1 MKIVIAGAG
10 IGGLTAAMCLRRAGF
25 DVEVFESVSELKPL
39 GVGIN
44 IQAGAVRI
52 LSSLGM
58 EPALAATGIETRELR
73 YANRHGQ
80 TIWADPRG
88 RHAGLPW
95 PQFSIHRGELQ
106 MILFETAK
114 KIAGA
119 DKIKFGRRISTF
131 EQRGSKV
138 VATFVDRDG
147 QVVETSESDILIG
160 ADGIH
165 SAVRAHFHPN
175 EGPPK
180 WQGILMW
187 RGVTVG
193 KPFLGGATMVQAGHH
208 TQKFVCYPISRAHAE
223 RGEALINWICDLHMG
238 DGAMLPREDWNR
250 PGKLEDFLPRFRDW
264 KFDWLD
270 VPEVIRKAHTILEFP
285 MVDRDPLPRWS
296 HGRITL
302 LGDAAHPMYPIGSNG
317 ASQAIID
324 GEAITQE
331 LAAGRRSRSGLAAL
345 RKAPAAADGAHRREQ
360 PPQGHRHHARHRRGT
375 RAAGLLEPRCRAA
388 AAGAGE
394 DRRRLQAARGAG
406 PRDLAQA
413 GEWRNK
419 KPALVRTG
427 RGSGL
432 TRPLHRRP
440 PLRGIWLR

>member
-1 MKIVIAGAG
+1 MKIIIAGAG
-10 IGGLTAAMCLRRAGF
+10 IGGLTAAMCLHRAGH
-25 DVEVFESVSELKPL
+25 DVQVYEAVSEMRPL

-52 LSSLGM
+52 LCSLGL
-58 EPALAATGIETRELR
+58 EPALAATAIETRELR

-106 MILFETAK
+106 MILVHAAREML
-114 KIAGA
+114 GA
-119 DKIKFGRRISTF
+119 DRIRMGRRIARF
-131 EQRGSKV
+131 AQHHGKV
-138 VATFVDRDG
+138 SAQFVDRDG
-147 QVVETSESDILIG
+147 MPVENVEADILIG

-165 SAVRAHFHPN
+165 SAVRAHYYPD

-193 KPFLGGATMVQAGHH
+193 KPFLGGNTMVQAGHH
-208 TQKFVCYPISRAHAE
+208 NQKFVCYPISRAHAD

-238 DGAMLPREDWNR
+238 DGALPSREDWNK
-250 PGKLEDFLPRFRDW
+250 PGRLEDFLPRFADW
-264 KFDWLD
+264 NFGWLD
-270 VPEVIRKAHTILEFP
+270 VPDVIRNAHTILEFP

-317 ASQAIID
+317 ASQAILD

-331 LAAGRRSRSGLAAL
+331 LAVGDDPEAAL
-345 RKAPAAADGAHRREQ
+345 KRYEERRLPPTARIVESNRRKGIDVMLDIVEQ
-360 PPQGHRHHARHRRGT
+360 RAPQGFTDLETVLPSDELEKIVGDYKKLVTQDRET
-375 RAAGLLEPRCRAA
+375 LLKLAA
-388 AAGAGE
+388 AA
-394 DRRRLQAARGAG
+394 
-406 PRDLAQA
+406 
-413 GEWRNK
+413 K
-419 KPALVRTG
+419 
-427 RGSGL
+427 
-432 TRPLHRRP
+432 
-440 PLRGIWLR
+440 

>member
-10 IGGLTAAMCLRRAGF
+10 IGGLTAAMCLHRAGF
-25 DVEVFESVSELKPL
+25 DVHVYEAVSELKPL

-52 LSSLGM
+52 LSDLGL

-106 MILFETAK
+106 MILLEGAQKMLGAGRIHFDRR
-114 KIAGA
+114 IAG
-119 DKIKFGRRISTF
+119 F
-131 EQRGSKV
+131 EQRGQKV
-138 VATFVDRDG
+138 LARFTGRDG
-147 QVVETSESDILIG
+147 GSAETVEADLLIG

-165 SAVRAHFHPN
+165 STVRAQFFPN

-187 RGVTVG
+187 RGVTIG
-193 KPFLGGATMVQAGHH
+193 NPYLGGATMVQAGYHN
-208 TQKFVCYPISRAHAE
+208 QKFVCYPISKRHAD
-223 RGEALINWICDLHMG
+223 RGEALINWICDIYQGEH
-238 DGAMLPREDWNR
+238 ATPPREDWNK
-250 PGKLEDFLPRFRDW
+250 PGRLADFLPRYKDW
-264 KFDWLD
+264 NFGWLD
-270 VPEVIRKAHTILEFP
+270 VPGVIEAAHAIYEFP

-296 HGRITL
+296 HGRVTL

-317 ASQAIID
+317 ASQSIID

-331 LAAGRRSRSGLAAL
+331 LSKGDDPELALKRYEERRLPPMARIVESNRRKGIDIMLDIVEERAPKGFDRLDSVLPPDELERIVGDYKKLVTQDRETLLKLAA
-345 RKAPAAADGAHRREQ
+345 
-360 PPQGHRHHARHRRGT
+360 AR
-375 RAAGLLEPRCRAA
+375 P
-388 AAGAGE
+388 
-394 DRRRLQAARGAG
+394 
-406 PRDLAQA
+406 
-413 GEWRNK
+413 
-419 KPALVRTG
+419 
-427 RGSGL
+427 
-432 TRPLHRRP
+432 
-440 PLRGIWLR
+440 

>member
-1 MKIVIAGAG
+1 MKIIIAGAG
-10 IGGLTAAMCLRRAGF
+10 IGGLTAAMCLHRAGF
-25 DVEVFESVSELKPL
+25 DVHVFEAVGEMRPL

-52 LSSLGM
+52 LAGLGL
-58 EPALAATGIETRELR
+58 EPALAATAIETRELR
-73 YANRHGQ
+73 FANRHGQ

-106 MILFETAK
+106 MILLDAARAMLGTDR
-114 KIAGA
+114 IR
-119 DKIKFGRRISTF
+119 FGRRIADFTQDQARVTARF
-131 EQRGSKV
+131 
-138 VATFVDRDG
+138 ADRDG
-147 QVVETSESDILIG
+147 HIVEEASGDILIG

-165 SAVRAHFHPN
+165 SAVRARFHPG

-193 KPFLGGATMVQAGHH
+193 KPYLGGATMVQAGHH
-208 TQKFVCYPISRAHAE
+208 TQKFVCYPISRSHAE

-238 DGAMLPREDWNR
+238 DGGLPPREDWNK
-250 PGKLEDFLPRFRDW
+250 PGKLEDFLPRFADW
-264 KFDWLD
+264 SFGWLD

-317 ASQAIID
+317 ASQAILD

-331 LAAGRRSRSGLAAL
+331 LLAGGDPETAL
-345 RKAPAAADGAHRREQ
+345 RRYEERRLPATARIVESNRRRGIDTMLDIVEQ
-360 PPQGHRHHARHRRGT
+360 RAPQGFTDLESVLPSDELERIVGDYKKLVAQDRET
-375 RAAGLLEPRCRAA
+375 LLQMASQSAVSP
-388 AAGAGE
+388 
-394 DRRRLQAARGAG
+394 
-406 PRDLAQA
+406 
-413 GEWRNK
+413 
-419 KPALVRTG
+419 T
-427 RGSGL
+427 
-432 TRPLHRRP
+432 
-440 PLRGIWLR
+440 

>member
-1 MKIVIAGAG
+1 MKIAIAGAG
-10 IGGLTAAMCLRRAGF
+10 IGGLTAAMCLHRAGF
-25 DVEVFESVSELKPL
+25 DVEVFEAVNELRPL

-52 LSSLGM
+52 LSGLGLQ
-58 EPALAATGIETRELR
+58 PALAATAIETRELR

-106 MILFETAK
+106 VILFRAAERMLG
-114 KIAGA
+114 AGR
-119 DKIKFGRRISTF
+119 IKFGRRIAGF
-131 EQRGSKV
+131 EQKGKRV
-138 VATFVDRDG
+138 TARFADRDG
-147 QVVETSESDILIG
+147 AIVETTEADILIG

-193 KPFLGGATMVQAGHH
+193 KPYLGGNTMVQAGHH
-208 TQKFVCYPISRAHAE
+208 NQKFVCYPISRAHAE

-238 DGAMLPREDWNR
+238 DDAMLPREDWNR
-250 PGKLEDFLPRFRDW
+250 PGKLADFLPRFEGW
-264 KFDWLD
+264 NFGWLD
-270 VPEVIRKAHTILEFP
+270 VPGVIRSAHAIFEFP
-285 MVDRDPLPRWS
+285 MVDRDPLPGWS
-296 HGRITL
+296 HGRVTL

-317 ASQAIID
+317 ASQAILD

-331 LAAGRRSRSGLAAL
+331 LVAGGDPEAAL
-345 RKAPAAADGAHRREQ
+345 LRYE
-360 PPQGHRHHARHRRGT
+360 
-375 RAAGLLEPRCRAA
+375 
-388 AAGAGE
+388 
-394 DRRRLQAARGAG
+394 RRRLPPTAGIVESNRRKGIDVMLDLVEQRAPQGFADRESVLPTDELERIVGDYKKLAAQDRETLLK
-406 PRDLAQA
+406 LASAQ
-413 GEWRNK
+413 
-419 KPALVRTG
+419 
-427 RGSGL
+427 
-432 TRPLHRRP
+432 
-440 PLRGIWLR
+440 

>member
-10 IGGLTAAMCLRRAGF
+10 IGGLVAAMCLHRAGF
-25 DVEVFESVSELKPL
+25 DVKLFEAVGELKPL

-52 LSSLGM
+52 LCGLGL
-58 EPALAATGIETRELR
+58 EPALAATAIETRELR
-73 YANRHGQ
+73 FANRHGQ

-106 MILFETAK
+106 MILFKA
-114 KIAGA
+114 AQAMLGA
-119 DKIKFGRRISTF
+119 DRIKFGRRISGF
-131 EQRGSKV
+131 EQNGGKV
-138 VATFVDRDG
+138 TARFVDREGNAIDT
-147 QVVETSESDILIG
+147 EEADILIG

-165 SAVRAHFHPN
+165 SAVRAQFYPD

-193 KPFLGGATMVQAGHH
+193 KPFLDGATMVQAGHH
-208 TQKFVCYPISRAHAE
+208 TQKFVCYPVSRVHAD

-238 DGAMLPREDWNR
+238 DGALPSREDWNK
-250 PGKLEDFLPRFRDW
+250 PGKLADFLPRFADW

-270 VPEVIRKAHTILEFP
+270 VPEVIRTARTILEFP

-331 LAAGRRSRSGLAAL
+331 LLAATDPEVAL
-345 RKAPAAADGAHRREQ
+345 KRYEERRLPPMARIVDSNRRKGIDIMLDIVEQ
-360 PPQGHRHHARHRRGT
+360 RAPQGFSDLESVLPAEELEKIVGDYKKLVAQDRET
-375 RAAGLLEPRCRAA
+375 LLK
-388 AAGAGE
+388 
-394 DRRRLQAARGAG
+394 
-406 PRDLAQA
+406 LANAQ
-413 GEWRNK
+413 
-419 KPALVRTG
+419 
-427 RGSGL
+427 
-432 TRPLHRRP
+432 
-440 PLRGIWLR
+440 

>member
-1 MKIVIAGAG
+1 MKIIIAGAG
-10 IGGLTAAMCLRRAGF
+10 IGGLTAAMCLSRAGF
-25 DVEVFESVSELKPL
+25 DVDVYEAVGELKPL

-52 LSSLGM
+52 LCGLGL

-106 MILFETAK
+106 MILFEA
-114 KIAGA
+114 ARRMLGSEHLR
-119 DKIKFGRRISTF
+119 FGRRLSTF
-131 EQRGSKV
+131 EQKGGKV
-138 VATFVDRDG
+138 VARFAGRDG
-147 QVVETSESDILIG
+147 NIAETAEADILIG

-165 SAVRAHFHPN
+165 SAVRAHFYPN

-193 KPFLGGATMVQAGHH
+193 WPFLDGATMVQAGHH
-208 TQKFVCYPISRAHAE
+208 TQKFVCYPISRTHAE

-238 DGAMLPREDWNR
+238 DSAMLPREDWNR
-250 PGKLEDFLPRFRDW
+250 PGKLGDFLPRFEDW
-264 KFDWLD
+264 NFGWLD
-270 VPEVIRKAHTILEFP
+270 VPGVIRAAHTILEFP
-285 MVDRDPLPRWS
+285 MVDRDPLPCWS

-317 ASQAIID
+317 ASQAILD

-331 LAAGRRSRSGLAAL
+331 LSAGGDPEAAL
-345 RKAPAAADGAHRREQ
+345 QRYEQRRLPPTARIVESNRRRGIDVMLDIVEQ
-360 PPQGHRHHARHRRGT
+360 RAPQGFSDLESVLPTVELERIVADYKKLVSQDRETLLKLAR
-375 RAAGLLEPRCRAA
+375 
-388 AAGAGE
+388 
-394 DRRRLQAARGAG
+394 
-406 PRDLAQA
+406 AQ
-413 GEWRNK
+413 
-419 KPALVRTG
+419 
-427 RGSGL
+427 
-432 TRPLHRRP
+432 
-440 PLRGIWLR
+440 

>member
-1 MKIVIAGAG
+1 MKIIIAGAG
-10 IGGLTAAMCLRRAGF
+10 IGGLTAAMCLHRAGH
-25 DVEVFESVSELKPL
+25 DVQVYEAVSEMRPL

-52 LSSLGM
+52 LCSLGL
-58 EPALAATGIETRELR
+58 EPALAATAIETRELR

-106 MILFETAK
+106 MILVHAAREML
-114 KIAGA
+114 GA
-119 DKIKFGRRISTF
+119 DRIRMGRRIARF
-131 EQRGSKV
+131 AQHHGKV
-138 VATFVDRDG
+138 SAQFVDRDG
-147 QVVETSESDILIG
+147 MPVENVEADILIG

-165 SAVRAHFHPN
+165 SAVRAQYYPD

-193 KPFLGGATMVQAGHH
+193 KPYLGGNTMVQAGHH
-208 TQKFVCYPISRAHAE
+208 NQKFVCYPISRAHAE

-238 DGAMLPREDWNR
+238 DGALPSREDWNK
-250 PGKLEDFLPRFRDW
+250 PGRLEDFLPRFADW
-264 KFDWLD
+264 NFGWLD
-270 VPEVIRKAHTILEFP
+270 VPEVIRNAHTILEFP

-317 ASQAIID
+317 ASQAILD

-331 LAAGRRSRSGLAAL
+331 LAVGDDPEVALRRYEERRLPPTARIVDSNRRKGIDVMLDIVEQRAPLGCTDLESVLPSDELEKIVGDYKKLVTQDRETLLKLAAAS
-345 RKAPAAADGAHRREQ
+345 K
-360 PPQGHRHHARHRRGT
+360 
-375 RAAGLLEPRCRAA
+375 
-388 AAGAGE
+388 
-394 DRRRLQAARGAG
+394 
-406 PRDLAQA
+406 
-413 GEWRNK
+413 
-419 KPALVRTG
+419 
-427 RGSGL
+427 
-432 TRPLHRRP
+432 
-440 PLRGIWLR
+440 

>member
-10 IGGLTAAMCLRRAGF
+10 IGGLTAAMCLTRAGF
-25 DVEVFESVSELKPL
+25 DVEVLDSVSELRPL

-106 MILFETAK
+106 MILFETARK
-114 KIAGA
+114 MLGVDRIR
-119 DKIKFGRRISTF
+119 FGRRLSTF
-131 EQRGSKV
+131 EQKGSKV
-138 VATFVDRDG
+138 VARFVDRGGDL
-147 QVVETSESDILIG
+147 VETTESDILVG

-165 SAVRAHFHPN
+165 SAVRAHFYPD

-193 KPFLGGATMVQAGHH
+193 KPYLGGATMVQAGHH
-208 TQKFVCYPISRAHAE
+208 TQKFVCYPISRRHAE
-223 RGEALINWICDLHMG
+223 TGEALINWICDLHMG

-250 PGKLEDFLPRFRDW
+250 PGKLADFLPRFENW

-296 HGRITL
+296 HGRVTL

-331 LAAGRRSRSGLAAL
+331 LAAGGDLEAAL
-345 RKAPAAADGAHRREQ
+345 QRYEKRRLPPMARIVESNRRKGIDIMLDIVEERAPQGFENLDAVL
-360 PPQGHRHHARHRRGT
+360 PPQELEKIVADYKQLVAQDRET
-375 RAAGLLEPRCRAA
+375 LLK
-388 AAGAGE
+388 
-394 DRRRLQAARGAG
+394 
-406 PRDLAQA
+406 LAKAQ
-413 GEWRNK
+413 
-419 KPALVRTG
+419 
-427 RGSGL
+427 
-432 TRPLHRRP
+432 
-440 PLRGIWLR
+440 

>member
-1 MKIVIAGAG
+1 MKIIIAGAG
-10 IGGLTAAMCLRRAGF
+10 IGGLTAAMCLHRAGH
-25 DVEVFESVSELKPL
+25 DVQVYEAVSEMRPL

-52 LSSLGM
+52 LCSLGL
-58 EPALAATGIETRELR
+58 EPALAATAIETRELR

-106 MILFETAK
+106 MILVHAAREML
-114 KIAGA
+114 GA
-119 DKIKFGRRISTF
+119 DRIRMGRRISRF
-131 EQRGSKV
+131 AQHHGKV
-138 VATFVDRDG
+138 SAQFVDRDG
-147 QVVETSESDILIG
+147 MPVENVEADILIG

-165 SAVRAHFHPN
+165 SAVRAQYYPD

-193 KPFLGGATMVQAGHH
+193 KPFLGGNTMVQAGHH
-208 TQKFVCYPISRAHAE
+208 NQKFVCYPISRAHAE

-238 DGAMLPREDWNR
+238 DGALPSREDWNK
-250 PGKLEDFLPRFRDW
+250 PGRLEDFLPRFADW
-264 KFDWLD
+264 NFGWLD
-270 VPEVIRKAHTILEFP
+270 VPEVIRNAHTILEFP

-317 ASQAIID
+317 ASQAILD

-331 LAAGRRSRSGLAAL
+331 LAVGDDPEVALRRYEERRLPPTARIVDSNRRKGIDVMLDIVEQRAPQGFTDLESVLPSDELEKIVGDYKKLVTQDRETLLKLAAAS
-345 RKAPAAADGAHRREQ
+345 K
-360 PPQGHRHHARHRRGT
+360 
-375 RAAGLLEPRCRAA
+375 
-388 AAGAGE
+388 
-394 DRRRLQAARGAG
+394 
-406 PRDLAQA
+406 
-413 GEWRNK
+413 
-419 KPALVRTG
+419 
-427 RGSGL
+427 
-432 TRPLHRRP
+432 
-440 PLRGIWLR
+440 

>member
-1 MKIVIAGAG
+1 MKIIIAGAG
-10 IGGLTAAMCLRRAGF
+10 IGGLTAAMCLHRAGH
-25 DVEVFESVSELKPL
+25 DVQVYEAVSEMRPL

-44 IQAGAVRI
+44 IQAGVVRI
-52 LSSLGM
+52 LCSLGL
-58 EPALAATGIETRELR
+58 EPALAATAIETRELR

-106 MILFETAK
+106 MILVHAAREML
-114 KIAGA
+114 GA
-119 DKIKFGRRISTF
+119 DRIRMGRRIADF
-131 EQRGSKV
+131 AQHG
-138 VATFVDRDG
+138 ATVTARFADRDG
-147 QVVETSESDILIG
+147 AIVEEATADLLIA

-165 SAVRAHFHPN
+165 SAVRARYYPN

-193 KPFLGGATMVQAGHH
+193 KPYLGGATMVQAGHH
-208 TQKFVCYPISRAHAE
+208 NQKFVCYPISRAHAE

-238 DGAMLPREDWNR
+238 DGALPSREDWNK
-250 PGKLEDFLPRFRDW
+250 PGRLEDFLPRFADW
-264 KFDWLD
+264 NFGWLD
-270 VPEVIRKAHTILEFP
+270 VPDVIRNAHTILEFP

-317 ASQAIID
+317 ASQAILD

-331 LAAGRRSRSGLAAL
+331 LAVGDDPEAALKRYEERRLPPTARIVESNRRKGIDVMLDIVEQRAPQGFTDLETVLPSDELEKIVGDYKKLVTQDRETLLKLAA
-345 RKAPAAADGAHRREQ
+345 AP
-360 PPQGHRHHARHRRGT
+360 T
-375 RAAGLLEPRCRAA
+375 
-388 AAGAGE
+388 
-394 DRRRLQAARGAG
+394 
-406 PRDLAQA
+406 
-413 GEWRNK
+413 
-419 KPALVRTG
+419 
-427 RGSGL
+427 
-432 TRPLHRRP
+432 
-440 PLRGIWLR
+440 

>member
-10 IGGLTAAMCLRRAGF
+10 IGGLVAAMCLHRAGC
-25 DVEVFESVSELKPL
+25 DVRVYEAVGELKPL

-52 LSSLGM
+52 LCGLGL
-58 EPALAATGIETRELR
+58 EPALAATAIETRELR

-106 MILFETAK
+106 MILYRAAQEMLGK
-114 KIAGA
+114 DRIR
-119 DKIKFGRRISTF
+119 FGRRIARF
-131 EQRGSKV
+131 AQHHGKV
-138 VATFVDRDG
+138 SAQFVDRDG
-147 QVVETSESDILIG
+147 MPVENAEADILIG

-165 SAVRAHFHPN
+165 SAVRAQFYPD

-193 KPFLGGATMVQAGHH
+193 KPFLDGATMVQAGHH
-208 TQKFVCYPISRAHAE
+208 TQKFVCYPVSRVHAD
-223 RGEALINWICDLHMG
+223 RGEALINWICDLHVGSKGG
-238 DGAMLPREDWNR
+238 DGALPSREDWNKR
-250 PGKLEDFLPRFRDW
+250 GLLADFLPRFADW
-264 KFDWLD
+264 KFGWLD
-270 VPEVIRKAHTILEFP
+270 VPEVIRNAHTILEFP

-296 HGRITL
+296 HGRVTL

-331 LAAGRRSRSGLAAL
+331 LL
-345 RKAPAAADGAHRREQ
+345 AAADPEIALKRYEERRLPPMARIVDSNRRKGIDIMLDIVEQ
-360 PPQGHRHHARHRRGT
+360 RAPQGFTDLESVLPADELEKIVGDYKRLVAQDRET
-375 RAAGLLEPRCRAA
+375 LLK
-388 AAGAGE
+388 
-394 DRRRLQAARGAG
+394 
-406 PRDLAQA
+406 LANAQ
-413 GEWRNK
+413 
-419 KPALVRTG
+419 
-427 RGSGL
+427 
-432 TRPLHRRP
+432 
-440 PLRGIWLR
+440 

>member
-10 IGGLTAAMCLRRAGF
+10 IGGLTAAMCLSRAGF
-25 DVEVFESVSELKPL
+25 DVEVFEAVSELRPL

-52 LSSLGM
+52 LSVLGL

-106 MILFETAK
+106 MILFNAARK
-114 KIAGA
+114 MLGA
-119 DKIKFGRRISTF
+119 DKIKFNRRIAGFDQKANRVTARF
-131 EQRGSKV
+131 L
-138 VATFVDRDG
+138 DRDG
-147 QVVETSESDILIG
+147 KSVEIAEADILIG

-165 SAVRAHFHPN
+165 SSVRAHFYPD

-193 KPFLGGATMVQAGHH
+193 KPYLGGATMVQAGHN

-223 RGEALINWICDLHMG
+223 KGEALINWICDLYMG
-238 DGAMLPREDWNR
+238 DQATPPREDWNK
-250 PGKLEDFLPRFRDW
+250 PGRLADFLPRYADW
-264 KFDWLD
+264 NFGWLD
-270 VPEVIRKAHTILEFP
+270 VPGVIKAAHAIYEFP

-324 GEAITQE
+324 GDAITQE
-331 LAAGRRSRSGLAAL
+331 LLAGGDPEAAL
-345 RKAPAAADGAHRREQ
+345 QRYEQRRLPPMARIVESNRRKGIDVMLDIVEQ
-360 PPQGHRHHARHRRGT
+360 RAPQGFSDLESVLPADELEKIVGDYKKLVSQDRET
-375 RAAGLLEPRCRAA
+375 LLKM
-388 AAGAGE
+388 
-394 DRRRLQAARGAG
+394 AAR
-406 PRDLAQA
+406 
-413 GEWRNK
+413 N
-419 KPALVRTG
+419 
-427 RGSGL
+427 
-432 TRPLHRRP
+432 
-440 PLRGIWLR
+440 

>member
-1 MKIVIAGAG
+1 MKIIIAGAG
-10 IGGLTAAMCLRRAGF
+10 IGGLTAAMCLKRAGF
-25 DVEVFESVSELKPL
+25 DVEVFEAVSELRPL

-58 EPALAATGIETRELR
+58 EPALSATGIETRELR

-114 KIAGA
+114 KILGA

-131 EQRGSKV
+131 EQKGSKV
-138 VATFVDRDG
+138 SATFVDRNG
-147 QVVETSESDILIG
+147 GTLETSESDILIG

-165 SAVRAHFHPN
+165 SAVRAYFYPN

-193 KPFLGGATMVQAGHH
+193 KPYLGGATMVQAGHH
-208 TQKFVCYPISRAHAE
+208 TQKVVCYPISRAHTE
-223 RGEALINWICDLHMG
+223 KGEALINWICDLHMG

-250 PGKLEDFLPRFRDW
+250 PGKLEDFLPRFKDW

-270 VPEVIRKAHTILEFP
+270 VPEVIKAAHTILEFP

-331 LAAGRRSRSGLAAL
+331 LSAGGDPEAAL
-345 RKAPAAADGAHRREQ
+345 QRYEKRRLPPMARIVESNRRKGIDVMLDIVEERAPDGFTNLDAVL
-360 PPQGHRHHARHRRGT
+360 PPQELEKIVADYKQLVAQDRET
-375 RAAGLLEPRCRAA
+375 LLK
-388 AAGAGE
+388 
-394 DRRRLQAARGAG
+394 
-406 PRDLAQA
+406 LAKAQ
-413 GEWRNK
+413 
-419 KPALVRTG
+419 
-427 RGSGL
+427 
-432 TRPLHRRP
+432 
-440 PLRGIWLR
+440 

>member
-1 MKIVIAGAG
+1 MKIIIAGAG
-10 IGGLTAAMCLRRAGF
+10 IGGLTAAMCLHRAGH
-25 DVEVFESVSELKPL
+25 DVTVYEAVSEMRPL

-52 LSSLGM
+52 LCGLGL
-58 EPALAATGIETRELR
+58 EPALAATAIETRELR

-106 MILFETAK
+106 MILAHAAQEML
-114 KIAGA
+114 GA
-119 DKIKFGRRISTF
+119 DRIRMGRRIARF
-131 EQRGSKV
+131 AQHHGKV
-138 VATFVDRDG
+138 SAQFVDRDG
-147 QVVETSESDILIG
+147 MPVENIEADILIG

-165 SAVRAHFHPN
+165 SAVRAQYYPD

-193 KPFLGGATMVQAGHH
+193 KPYLGGNTMVQAGHH
-208 TQKFVCYPISRAHAE
+208 NQKFVCYPISRAHAE

-238 DGAMLPREDWNR
+238 DGALPSREDWNK
-250 PGKLEDFLPRFRDW
+250 PGRLEDFLPRFADW
-264 KFDWLD
+264 NFGWLD
-270 VPEVIRKAHTILEFP
+270 VPDVIRNAHTILEFP

-317 ASQAIID
+317 ASQAILD

-331 LAAGRRSRSGLAAL
+331 LAVGDDPEVALRRYEERRLPPTARIVESNRRKGIDVMLDIVEQRAPQGFTDLESVLPSDELEKIVGDYKKLVTQDRETLLKLAAAS
-345 RKAPAAADGAHRREQ
+345 K
-360 PPQGHRHHARHRRGT
+360 
-375 RAAGLLEPRCRAA
+375 
-388 AAGAGE
+388 
-394 DRRRLQAARGAG
+394 
-406 PRDLAQA
+406 
-413 GEWRNK
+413 
-419 KPALVRTG
+419 
-427 RGSGL
+427 
-432 TRPLHRRP
+432 
-440 PLRGIWLR
+440 

>member
-1 MKIVIAGAG
+1 MKIAIAGAG
-10 IGGLTAAMCLRRAGF
+10 IGGLTAAMCLHRAGF
-25 DVEVFESVSELKPL
+25 DVEVFEAVSEPRPL

-52 LSSLGM
+52 LSGLGL

-106 MILFETAK
+106 MILFDAAQRMLGPGR
-114 KIAGA
+114 IR
-119 DKIKFGRRISTF
+119 FGRRIADF
-131 EQRGSKV
+131 EQRGTKV
-138 VATFVDRDG
+138 FARFCDRDG
-147 QVVETSESDILIG
+147 KTVEESQSDILVG

-165 SAVRAHFHPN
+165 SAVRAHFYPD

-193 KPFLGGATMVQAGHH
+193 KPYLGGATMVQAGHH

-223 RGEALINWICDLHMG
+223 RGEALINWICDLYMG
-238 DGAMLPREDWNR
+238 DNATPPREDWNK
-250 PGKLEDFLPRFRDW
+250 PGKLEDFLPRYAGWNFG
-264 KFDWLD
+264 WLD
-270 VPEVIRKAHTILEFP
+270 VPDVIRNAHTILEFP

-317 ASQAIID
+317 ASQSIID

-331 LAAGRRSRSGLAAL
+331 LLAGDDPEKALQRYEQRRLLPMARIVESNRRKGIDVMLDLVEQRAPQGFSNLETVLPADELGDYKKLAAQ
-345 RKAPAAADGAHRREQ
+345 DRETLMRLA
-360 PPQGHRHHARHRRGT
+360 GHH
-375 RAAGLLEPRCRAA
+375 
-388 AAGAGE
+388 
-394 DRRRLQAARGAG
+394 Q
-406 PRDLAQA
+406 
-413 GEWRNK
+413 
-419 KPALVRTG
+419 
-427 RGSGL
+427 
-432 TRPLHRRP
+432 
-440 PLRGIWLR
+440 

>member
-10 IGGLTAAMCLRRAGF
+10 IGGLTAAMCLHRKGF
-25 DVEVFESVSELKPL
+25 DVEVYEAVNELRPL

-52 LSSLGM
+52 LSGLGL

-106 MILFETAK
+106 MILFDAARKTL
-114 KIAGA
+114 GA
-119 DKIKFGRRISTF
+119 DRIKLGRRLTGLA
-131 EQRGSKV
+131 QRGNR
-138 VATFVDRDG
+138 AIARFADDT
-147 QVVETSESDILIG
+147 VEADILIG

-165 SAVRAHFHPN
+165 SAVRAHFYPD

-193 KPFLGGATMVQAGHH
+193 KPYLGGATMVQAGHH

-223 RGEALINWICDLHMG
+223 RGEALINWICDLYQGPH
-238 DGAMLPREDWNR
+238 AAPPREDWNK
-250 PGKLEDFLPRFRDW
+250 PGKLADFLPRYAGWDFG
-264 KFDWLD
+264 WLN
-270 VPEVIRKAHTILEFP
+270 VPEVIRNAHAIFEFP

-296 HGRITL
+296 HARVTL

-317 ASQAIID
+317 ASQSIID
-324 GEAITQE
+324 GEAIAQE
-331 LAAGRRSRSGLAAL
+331 LSAGDDPEKALRRYEECRLPPMARIVESNRRKGIDVMLDIVEERAPQGFSDVHAVLPADELERIVGDYKKLAAQ
-345 RKAPAAADGAHRREQ
+345 DRETLMRLA
-360 PPQGHRHHARHRRGT
+360 GHH
-375 RAAGLLEPRCRAA
+375 P
-388 AAGAGE
+388 
-394 DRRRLQAARGAG
+394 
-406 PRDLAQA
+406 
-413 GEWRNK
+413 
-419 KPALVRTG
+419 
-427 RGSGL
+427 
-432 TRPLHRRP
+432 
-440 PLRGIWLR
+440 

>member
-1 MKIVIAGAG
+1 MKILIVGAG
-10 IGGLTAAMCLRRAGF
+10 IGGLTAAMCLKRAEF
-25 DVEVFESVSELKPL
+25 AVEVCEAVSELRPL

-52 LSSLGM
+52 LADLGL
-58 EPALAATGIETRELR
+58 EPKLAATAIETRELR

-106 MILFETAK
+106 MILFDA
-114 KIAGA
+114 ARRMLGDGA
-119 DKIKFGRRISTF
+119 ISFGRRLARF
-131 EQRGSKV
+131 EPSGDRV
-138 VATFVDRDG
+138 VARFVDRG
-147 QVVETSESDILIG
+147 GNPAGSKESDILIG

-165 SAVRAHFHPN
+165 SAVRAQLYPG

-208 TQKFVCYPISRAHAE
+208 SQKFVCYPISRAHAE
-223 RGEALINWICDLHMG
+223 KGEALINWICDLYMG
-238 DGAMLPREDWNR
+238 EHATPPREDWNR
-250 PGKLEDFLPRFRDW
+250 PGKLEDFLPRYKDW
-264 KFDWLD
+264 KFGWLD
-270 VPEVIRKAHTILEFP
+270 VPGVIAAAHAIYEFP

-296 HGRITL
+296 HGRVTL

-324 GEAITQE
+324 GEAIAEE
-331 LAAGRRSRSGLAAL
+331 LSKGEPQAAL
-345 RKAPAAADGAHRREQ
+345 RRYEERRLPPMARIVESNRRKGIDVMLDIVEQ
-360 PPQGHRHHARHRRGT
+360 RAPQGFSDLPSVLPADELEKIVGDYKKL
-375 RAAGLLEPRCRAA
+375 AAQDRETLLKLAA
-388 AAGAGE
+388 S
-394 DRRRLQAARGAG
+394 R
-406 PRDLAQA
+406 
-413 GEWRNK
+413 
-419 KPALVRTG
+419 
-427 RGSGL
+427 
-432 TRPLHRRP
+432 
-440 PLRGIWLR
+440 

>member
-1 MKIVIAGAG
+1 MKIIIAGAG
-10 IGGLTAAMCLRRAGF
+10 IGGLTAAMCLHRAGH
-25 DVEVFESVSELKPL
+25 DVQVYEAVSEMRPL

-52 LSSLGM
+52 LCSLGL
-58 EPALAATGIETRELR
+58 EPALAATAIETRELR

-106 MILFETAK
+106 MILVHAAREML
-114 KIAGA
+114 GA
-119 DKIKFGRRISTF
+119 DRIRMGRRIARF
-131 EQRGSKV
+131 AQHHDKV
-138 VATFVDRDG
+138 SAQFVDRDG
-147 QVVETSESDILIG
+147 MPVENVEADILIG

-165 SAVRAHFHPN
+165 SAVRAHYYPD

-180 WQGILMW
+180 WQGILVW

-193 KPFLGGATMVQAGHH
+193 KPFLGGNTMVQAGHH
-208 TQKFVCYPISRAHAE
+208 NQKFVCYPISRAHAE

-238 DGAMLPREDWNR
+238 DGALPSREDWNK
-250 PGKLEDFLPRFRDW
+250 PGRLEDFLPRFADW
-264 KFDWLD
+264 NFGWLD
-270 VPEVIRKAHTILEFP
+270 VPDVIRNAHTILEFP

-317 ASQAIID
+317 ASQAILD

-331 LAAGRRSRSGLAAL
+331 LAVGDDPEIALKRYEERRLPPTARIVESNR
-345 RKAPAAADGAHRREQ
+345 RKGIDVMLDIVEQ
-360 PPQGHRHHARHRRGT
+360 RAPQGFTDLETVLPSDELEKIVGDYKKLVTQDRET
-375 RAAGLLEPRCRAA
+375 LLKLAA
-388 AAGAGE
+388 AA
-394 DRRRLQAARGAG
+394 
-406 PRDLAQA
+406 
-413 GEWRNK
+413 K
-419 KPALVRTG
+419 
-427 RGSGL
+427 
-432 TRPLHRRP
+432 
-440 PLRGIWLR
+440 

>member
-10 IGGLTAAMCLRRAGF
+10 IGGLTAAMCLHRAGH
-25 DVEVFESVSELKPL
+25 DVHVFEAVSEMRPL

-52 LSSLGM
+52 LCNLGL
-58 EPALAATGIETRELR
+58 EPALAATAIETRELR

-106 MILFETAK
+106 MILLDAAK
-114 KIAGA
+114 AMLGA
-119 DKIKFGRRISTF
+119 DRIRLGRRIARF
-131 EQRGSKV
+131 AQHHGKV
-138 VATFVDRDG
+138 SAHFVDRDG
-147 QVVETSESDILIG
+147 MPVENAEADLLIG

-165 SAVRAHFHPN
+165 SAVRAHFYPE

-193 KPFLGGATMVQAGHH
+193 KPYLGGNTMVQAGHH
-208 TQKFVCYPISRAHAE
+208 NQKFVCYPISRAHAE

-238 DGAMLPREDWNR
+238 DGALPSREDWNK
-250 PGKLEDFLPRFRDW
+250 PGRLEDFLPRFADW
-264 KFDWLD
+264 NFGWLD
-270 VPEVIRKAHTILEFP
+270 VPEVIRTAHTILEFP
-285 MVDRDPLPRWS
+285 MIDRDPLPRWS

-317 ASQAIID
+317 ASQAILD

-331 LAAGRRSRSGLAAL
+331 LAVGDDPEKALRRYEERRLPPTARIVESNRRKGIDVMLDIVEQRAPQGFTDLESVLPADELEKIVGDYKKLVTQDRETLLKLAA
-345 RKAPAAADGAHRREQ
+345 AP
-360 PPQGHRHHARHRRGT
+360 P
-375 RAAGLLEPRCRAA
+375 
-388 AAGAGE
+388 
-394 DRRRLQAARGAG
+394 
-406 PRDLAQA
+406 
-413 GEWRNK
+413 
-419 KPALVRTG
+419 
-427 RGSGL
+427 
-432 TRPLHRRP
+432 
-440 PLRGIWLR
+440 

>member
-10 IGGLTAAMCLRRAGF
+10 IGGLTAAMCLKRAGF
-25 DVEVFESVSELKPL
+25 DVAVYEAVSELRPL

-52 LSSLGM
+52 LSSLGL
-58 EPALAATGIETRELR
+58 EPELAATAIETRELR

-106 MILFETAK
+106 MILLRAAQRMLGDGAIRFSRR
-114 KIAGA
+114 IAG
-119 DKIKFGRRISTF
+119 F
-131 EQRGSKV
+131 EQKGSKV
-138 VATFVDRDG
+138 AARFVDRDAAAAET
-147 QVVETSESDILIG
+147 VEADLLIG

-165 SAVRAHFHPN
+165 SAVRAQFHPN
-175 EGPPK
+175 EGPPR

-193 KPFLGGATMVQAGHH
+193 KPFLGGNTMVQAGHH
-208 TQKFVCYPISRAHAE
+208 TQKFVCYPISRGHAE

-250 PGKLEDFLPRFRDW
+250 PGKLADFLPRFEGW

-270 VPEVIRKAHTILEFP
+270 VPDVIRNAHAIFEFP
-285 MVDRDPLPRWS
+285 MVDRDPLPAWS
-296 HGRITL
+296 HGRVTL

-317 ASQAIID
+317 ASQAIFD
-324 GEAITQE
+324 GEAIAQE
-331 LAAGRRSRSGLAAL
+331 LSAGSDPEAALERYEQRRLPPTARIVDSNRRKGIDIMLDIVEQRAPQGFASLDAVLPPEELEKIVADYKRLASQDRETLLKLAATQS
-345 RKAPAAADGAHRREQ
+345 A
-360 PPQGHRHHARHRRGT
+360 
-375 RAAGLLEPRCRAA
+375 
-388 AAGAGE
+388 
-394 DRRRLQAARGAG
+394 
-406 PRDLAQA
+406 
-413 GEWRNK
+413 
-419 KPALVRTG
+419 
-427 RGSGL
+427 
-432 TRPLHRRP
+432 
-440 PLRGIWLR
+440 

>member
-1 MKIVIAGAG
+1 MKIIIAGAG
-10 IGGLTAAMCLRRAGF
+10 IGGLTAAMCLHRAGH
-25 DVEVFESVSELKPL
+25 DVTVYEAVSEMRPL

-52 LSSLGM
+52 LCSLGL
-58 EPALAATGIETRELR
+58 EPALAATAIETRELR

-106 MILFETAK
+106 MILVHAAREMLGTDR
-114 KIAGA
+114 IR
-119 DKIKFGRRISTF
+119 IGRRIARF
-131 EQRGSKV
+131 AQHHDKV
-138 VATFVDRDG
+138 SAQFVDRDG
-147 QVVETSESDILIG
+147 MPVENVEADILIG

-165 SAVRAHFHPN
+165 SAVRAHYYPD

-193 KPFLGGATMVQAGHH
+193 KPFLGGNTMVQAGHH
-208 TQKFVCYPISRAHAE
+208 NQKFVCYPISRAHAE

-238 DGAMLPREDWNR
+238 DGALPSREDWNK
-250 PGKLEDFLPRFRDW
+250 PGRLEDFLPRFADW
-264 KFDWLD
+264 NFGWLD
-270 VPEVIRKAHTILEFP
+270 VPEVIRNAHTILEFP

-296 HGRITL
+296 RGRITL

-317 ASQAIID
+317 ASQAILD

-331 LAAGRRSRSGLAAL
+331 LAVGDDPEAALKRYEERRLPPTARIVESNRRKGIDVMLDIVEQRAPQGFTDLESVLPADELEKIVGDYKKLVTQDRETLLKLAA
-345 RKAPAAADGAHRREQ
+345 
-360 PPQGHRHHARHRRGT
+360 
-375 RAAGLLEPRCRAA
+375 
-388 AAGAGE
+388 
-394 DRRRLQAARGAG
+394 
-406 PRDLAQA
+406 AQ
-413 GEWRNK
+413 
-419 KPALVRTG
+419 
-427 RGSGL
+427 
-432 TRPLHRRP
+432 
-440 PLRGIWLR
+440 

>member
-10 IGGLTAAMCLRRAGF
+10 IGGLTAAMCLKRAGF
-25 DVEVFESVSELKPL
+25 DVEVFEAVGELRPL

-52 LSSLGM
+52 LADLGL
-58 EPALAATGIETRELR
+58 EQALAATAIETRELR

-106 MILFETAK
+106 MILLRAAEK
-114 KIAGA
+114 RLGPGR
-119 DKIKFGRRISTF
+119 IKFGRRIAAV
-131 EQRGSKV
+131 EQKGNTVTAR
-138 VATFVDRDG
+138 FVDG
-147 QVVETSESDILIG
+147 GGKAAETADADILIG

-165 SAVRAHFHPN
+165 SAVRAQFYPD

-193 KPFLGGATMVQAGHH
+193 KPFLDGATMVQAGHH
-208 TQKFVCYPISRAHAE
+208 NQKFVCYPISRAHAE

-238 DGAMLPREDWNR
+238 NAMLPREDWNR
-250 PGKLEDFLPRFRDW
+250 PGKLADFLPRFENW

-270 VPEVIRKAHTILEFP
+270 VPGVIRAAHAIFEFP

-296 HGRITL
+296 HGRMTL

-317 ASQAIID
+317 ASQAILD

-331 LAAGRRSRSGLAAL
+331 LLAGGDPEAAL
-345 RKAPAAADGAHRREQ
+345 QRYE
-360 PPQGHRHHARHRRGT
+360 
-375 RAAGLLEPRCRAA
+375 
-388 AAGAGE
+388 
-394 DRRRLQAARGAG
+394 RRRLPPTAAIVESNRRKGIDVML
-406 PRDLAQA
+406 DLVEQRAPQGFTRLESVLPAEELDKIVADYKKLASQDRETLQKMARAQ
-413 GEWRNK
+413 
-419 KPALVRTG
+419 
-427 RGSGL
+427 
-432 TRPLHRRP
+432 
-440 PLRGIWLR
+440 

>member
-10 IGGLTAAMCLRRAGF
+10 IGGLVAAMCLHRAGF
-25 DVEVFESVSELKPL
+25 DVEVFEAVGELKPL

-44 IQAGAVRI
+44 LQAGAVRI
-52 LSSLGM
+52 LSGLGL

-106 MILFETAK
+106 MILFDAAK
-114 KIAGA
+114 AMLGAAKIRF
-119 DKIKFGRRISTF
+119 DRRITGFRQS
-131 EQRGSKV
+131 GAKV
-138 VATFVDRDG
+138 TARFSDRAG
-147 QVVETSESDILIG
+147 TVVETVDADILVG

-165 SAVRAHFHPN
+165 SAVRAHFYPN

-187 RGVTVG
+187 RGVTVAE
-193 KPFLGGATMVQAGHH
+193 PYLGGATMVQAGHH

-238 DGAMLPREDWNR
+238 DKAMLPREDWNR
-250 PGKLEDFLPRFRDW
+250 PGKLADFLPRFENW
-264 KFDWLD
+264 NFGWLD
-270 VPEVIRKAHTILEFP
+270 VPGVICKAHTILEFP

-296 HGRITL
+296 HGRVTL

-331 LAAGRRSRSGLAAL
+331 LLAGGDPELAL
-345 RKAPAAADGAHRREQ
+345 QRYEQ
-360 PPQGHRHHARHRRGT
+360 
-375 RAAGLLEPRCRAA
+375 
-388 AAGAGE
+388 
-394 DRRRLQAARGAG
+394 RRLPPMARIVESNRRKGIDIMLDIVEERAPEG
-406 PRDLAQA
+406 FSNLESVLPGEELERIVGEYKKLVAQDRETLLKLARVQ
-413 GEWRNK
+413 
-419 KPALVRTG
+419 
-427 RGSGL
+427 
-432 TRPLHRRP
+432 
-440 PLRGIWLR
+440 

>member
-1 MKIVIAGAG
+1 MKIIIAGAG
-10 IGGLTAAMCLRRAGF
+10 IGGLTAAMCLHRAGH
-25 DVEVFESVSELKPL
+25 DVQVYEAVSEMRPL

-52 LSSLGM
+52 LCSLGL
-58 EPALAATGIETRELR
+58 EPALAATAIETRELR

-106 MILFETAK
+106 MILVHAAREML
-114 KIAGA
+114 GA
-119 DKIKFGRRISTF
+119 DRIRMGRRIARF
-131 EQRGSKV
+131 AQHHGKV
-138 VATFVDRDG
+138 SAQFVDRDG
-147 QVVETSESDILIG
+147 MPVENVEADILIG

-165 SAVRAHFHPN
+165 SAVRAHYYPD

-193 KPFLGGATMVQAGHH
+193 KPFLGGNTMVQAGHH
-208 TQKFVCYPISRAHAE
+208 NQKFVCYPISRAHAE

-238 DGAMLPREDWNR
+238 DGALPSREDWNK
-250 PGKLEDFLPRFRDW
+250 PGRLEDFLPRFADW
-264 KFDWLD
+264 NFGWLD
-270 VPEVIRKAHTILEFP
+270 VPEVIRTAHTILEFP

-296 HGRITL
+296 HGRVTL

-317 ASQAIID
+317 ASQAILD

-331 LAAGRRSRSGLAAL
+331 LSLGDDPEKALRRYEERRLPPTARIVESNRRKGIDVMLDIVEQRAPQGFTDLESVLPADELEKIVGDYKKLVTQDRETLLKLAA
-345 RKAPAAADGAHRREQ
+345 AS
-360 PPQGHRHHARHRRGT
+360 T
-375 RAAGLLEPRCRAA
+375 
-388 AAGAGE
+388 
-394 DRRRLQAARGAG
+394 
-406 PRDLAQA
+406 
-413 GEWRNK
+413 
-419 KPALVRTG
+419 
-427 RGSGL
+427 
-432 TRPLHRRP
+432 
-440 PLRGIWLR
+440 

>member
-1 MKIVIAGAG
+1 MKIIIAGAG
-10 IGGLTAAMCLRRAGF
+10 IGGLTAAMCLHRAGH
-25 DVEVFESVSELKPL
+25 DVTVYEAVSEMRPL

-52 LSSLGM
+52 LCGLGL
-58 EPALAATGIETRELR
+58 EPALAATAIETRELR

-106 MILFETAK
+106 MILAHAAQEML
-114 KIAGA
+114 GA
-119 DKIKFGRRISTF
+119 DRIRMGRRIADF
-131 EQRGSKV
+131 AQHG
-138 VATFVDRDG
+138 ATVTARFADRDG
-147 QVVETSESDILIG
+147 AIVEEATADLLIA

-165 SAVRAHFHPN
+165 SAVRARYYPN
-175 EGPPK
+175 EGAPK

-193 KPFLGGATMVQAGHH
+193 KPYLGGNTMVQAGHH
-208 TQKFVCYPISRAHAE
+208 NQKFVCYPISRAHAE

-238 DGAMLPREDWNR
+238 DGALPSREDWNK
-250 PGKLEDFLPRFRDW
+250 PGRLEDFLPRFADW
-264 KFDWLD
+264 NFGWLD
-270 VPEVIRKAHTILEFP
+270 VPDVIRNAHTILEFP

-317 ASQAIID
+317 ASQAILD

-331 LAAGRRSRSGLAAL
+331 LAVGDDPEVALRRYEERRLPPTARIVESNRRKGIDVMLDIVEQRAPQGFTDLESVLPSDELEKIVGDYKKLVTQDRETLLKLAAAS
-345 RKAPAAADGAHRREQ
+345 K
-360 PPQGHRHHARHRRGT
+360 
-375 RAAGLLEPRCRAA
+375 
-388 AAGAGE
+388 
-394 DRRRLQAARGAG
+394 
-406 PRDLAQA
+406 
-413 GEWRNK
+413 
-419 KPALVRTG
+419 
-427 RGSGL
+427 
-432 TRPLHRRP
+432 
-440 PLRGIWLR
+440 

>member
-10 IGGLTAAMCLRRAGF
+10 IGGLVAAMCLHRAGF
-25 DVEVFESVSELKPL
+25 DVEVFEAVGEMKPL

-52 LSSLGM
+52 LSGLGL

-106 MILFETAK
+106 MILFDAAKAMLGAEQDQVRPAHHGVRAGRAPRSPRASPIATARSS
-114 KIAGA
+114 
-119 DKIKFGRRISTF
+119 RRR
-131 EQRGSKV
+131 E
-138 VATFVDRDG
+138 A
-147 QVVETSESDILIG
+147 DILIG

-165 SAVRAHFHPN
+165 SAVRAHFYPD

-187 RGVTVG
+187 RGVTVAR
-193 KPFLGGATMVQAGHH
+193 PFLGGATMVQAGHH

-223 RGEALINWICDLHMG
+223 RGEALVNWICDLHMG
-238 DGAMLPREDWNR
+238 DKAMLPREDWNR
-250 PGKLEDFLPRFRDW
+250 PGKLADFLPRFENW
-264 KFDWLD
+264 NFGWLD
-270 VPEVIRKAHTILEFP
+270 VPGVIRNAHTILEFP

-331 LAAGRRSRSGLAAL
+331 LMAGGDPEVALQRYEQRRLPPMARIVESNR
-345 RKAPAAADGAHRREQ
+345 RKGIDIMLDIVEERA
-360 PPQGHRHHARHRRGT
+360 PQGFSSLESVLPTDELERIVGDYKKLVAQDRETLLKLAR
-375 RAAGLLEPRCRAA
+375 
-388 AAGAGE
+388 
-394 DRRRLQAARGAG
+394 
-406 PRDLAQA
+406 AQ
-413 GEWRNK
+413 
-419 KPALVRTG
+419 
-427 RGSGL
+427 
-432 TRPLHRRP
+432 
-440 PLRGIWLR
+440 

>member
-10 IGGLTAAMCLRRAGF
+10 IGGLTAAMCLKRAGF
-25 DVEVFESVSELKPL
+25 DVDVFDQVSELKPL

-58 EPALAATGIETRELR
+58 DSALAATGIETRELR

-114 KIAGA
+114 KILGA
-119 DKIKFGRRISTF
+119 DRIKFGRRISTF
-131 EQRGSKV
+131 EQKGNKV
-138 VATFVDRDG
+138 HAIFVDRSG
-147 QVVETSESDILIG
+147 NPIETTESDILIG

-165 SAVRAHFHPN
+165 SAVRAHFYPN

-193 KPFLGGATMVQAGHH
+193 KPYLGGATMVQAGHH

-223 RGEALINWICDLHMG
+223 RGVALINWICDLHMG

-250 PGKLEDFLPRFRDW
+250 PGKLEDFLPRFKDW

-270 VPEVIRKAHTILEFP
+270 VPGVIRNAHTILEFP

-324 GEAITQE
+324 GEALTQE
-331 LAAGRRSRSGLAAL
+331 LLAGGDPKAAL
-345 RKAPAAADGAHRREQ
+345 QRYEKRRLPPMARIVESNRRKGIDIMLDIVEERAPQGFENLDKVL
-360 PPQGHRHHARHRRGT
+360 PPQELEKIVADYKQLVAQDRET
-375 RAAGLLEPRCRAA
+375 LL
-388 AAGAGE
+388 
-394 DRRRLQAARGAG
+394 RLAN
-406 PRDLAQA
+406 AQ
-413 GEWRNK
+413 
-419 KPALVRTG
+419 
-427 RGSGL
+427 
-432 TRPLHRRP
+432 
-440 PLRGIWLR
+440 